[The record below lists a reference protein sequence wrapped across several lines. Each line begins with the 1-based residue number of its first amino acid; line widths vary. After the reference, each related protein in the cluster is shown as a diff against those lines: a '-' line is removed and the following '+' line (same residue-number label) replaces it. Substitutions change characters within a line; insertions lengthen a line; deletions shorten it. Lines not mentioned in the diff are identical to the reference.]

1 VTDAAPAALVDAV
14 DAPAGAEPRSP
25 ARRALSSA
33 LEFSMVGGATLLLLP
48 LCAWYRSVF
57 GLDAGELLMG
67 ALAFHAASLINDPHF
82 SVTYLLFYRDVRA
95 RAFGAVYSP
104 RQRARYWFAGAVVPV
119 ALAVWS
125 AFAIASD
132 SAPALGVLIQLMFV
146 LVGWHYVK
154 QGFGVLMVLSA
165 RRGVVWTAGE
175 RRVLLLHCLVGWAY
189 AWASPFDPGTGSVV
203 NGVLYTTLPHPS
215 GLELATQVA
224 FFSSGLAALLM
235 LARKWR
241 RDSRLPPLAPLTG
254 LLISVW
260 LWTVYTR
267 LDPLLMYWIPALH
280 SLQYLYFVGLLER
293 NAALEAAG
301 PPSFKG
307 NAGQKL
313 TLVALTAVAL
323 GWFLLR
329 GMPAWLDEALVLPAS
344 SDLAEM
350 AAIGPT
356 PYLAAITALVNI
368 HHYFMDSVIWRREHP
383 ETRHLLVFP
392 RQ

>member
-125 AFAIASD
+125 AFAIATD

-203 NGVLYTTLPHPS
+203 NGVLYTTLPHPP